1 MKLHWSPRSPFVRKV
16 MVCAYETGVADR
28 FECVRTPVAMDTPN
42 LSLLRDNPLSK
53 LPTLVLD
60 DGSAL
65 FDSSVICEY
74 LDTLHGG
81 APLFPANG
89 SERFRA
95 LQQQAFADGLLDIY
109 LLWRQERNKPP
120 AQQRA
125 QWLAAFRVKSDAS
138 LDAFE
143 TLAPSLRLDA
153 IQIGDIAIACMLA
166 WLDFRL
172 PDLEWRANRPRLAA
186 WHARF
191 AERDSMRRTEPAD
204 AE

>member
-16 MVCAYETGVADR
+16 MVCAYERGIADR

-42 LSLLRDNPLSK
+42 PALLHDNPLSK

-74 LDTLHGG
+74 LDTLHHG
-81 APLFPANG
+81 ARLFPASG
-89 SERFRA
+89 TERFRA

-109 LLWRQERNKPP
+109 LLLRQERNKPP
-120 AQQRA
+120 AQQRP
-125 QWLAAFRVKSDAS
+125 QWLDAFKVKSDAS
-138 LDAFE
+138 LDALE
-143 TLAPSLRLDA
+143 KLAPSLRQDG
-153 IQIGDIAIACMLA
+153 IQIGDIAIACTLA

-172 PDLEWRANRPRLAA
+172 PDLEWRKGRPALGA
-186 WHARF
+186 WHACF
-191 AERDSMRRTEPAD
+191 AARDAMRRTEPGD
-204 AE
+204 GE